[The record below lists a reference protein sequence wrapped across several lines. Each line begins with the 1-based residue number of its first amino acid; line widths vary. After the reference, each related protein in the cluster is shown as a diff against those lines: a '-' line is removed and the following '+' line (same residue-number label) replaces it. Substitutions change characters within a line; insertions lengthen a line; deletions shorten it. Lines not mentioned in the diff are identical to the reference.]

1 MAIDQA
7 QRLDLATIKRDVN
20 LVELVSR
27 DTELRKESVTNGGSY
42 AGRCPFCGGTDRFV
56 VRMTGR
62 GEDGAPVWWC
72 RICTGEKGQ
81 SAIDYVMRR
90 DHLEFKAAAEWLAH
104 YTGND
109 HAWAPAELAAHR
121 EEIARRAAESR
132 ERQAAH
138 EEAARGHMAAAY
150 QEREFQDS
158 LSRHAELVASLEAD
172 GIPQWAQEQFRFGY
186 TVKQWKGQPVRALT
200 LPWYRTASDLEVVQY
215 RLLDVTT
222 DRNKYLWPKGMP
234 AGTFWNGSAVREPDR
249 DRLIV
254 CEGAKK
260 GATVYSTGLYD
271 MFGVTA
277 VQNNSGAAGRL
288 RDHRGEMDAFDR
300 VYVILDPGSEAN
312 AVEAARQLSN
322 GYVVFLPDKVDEW
335 LVSRQCDAY
344 ALLAVIDKAR
354 RP

>member
-1 MAIDQA
+1 MMPDTG
-7 QRLDLATIKRDVN
+7 RTYDLSAIKRDTN
-20 LVELVSR
+20 LIELVSR
-27 DTELRKESVTNGGSY
+27 DTELKRESVTNGGSY
-42 AGRCPFCGGTDRFV
+42 AGRCPFCGGADRFV
-56 VRMTGR
+56 VRPVGR
-62 GEDGAPVWWC
+62 GEDGASTWWC
-72 RICTGEKGQ
+72 RQCTGEKGQ

-90 DHLEFKAAAEWLAH
+90 DNLEFRQAAEWLAH

-109 HAWAPAELAAHR
+109 HAWAPSELAAHKA
-121 EEIARRAAESR
+121 EIAQRAAESR

-138 EEAARGHMAAAY
+138 EAAARGHMAAAY

-158 LSRHAELVASLEAD
+158 LGRHAELVASLEAD
-172 GIPQWAQEQFRFGY
+172 GIPRWAQEQFRFGY
-186 TVKQWKGQPVRALT
+186 TVKQWKGSAVRALT
-200 LPWYRTASDLEVVQY
+200 LPWYRQADELEVVQY

-234 AGTFWNGSAVREPDR
+234 AGTFWNGSAVRQPDH

-288 RDHRGEMDAFDR
+288 RDHKTEMDAFER

-312 AVEAARQLSN
+312 AVEAARQLAN

-335 LVSRQCDAY
+335 LVARQCDAY
-344 ALLAVIDKAR
+344 ALLAVIESAR